1 MKREEELENFLA
13 AYGNKFIE
21 YPREYKERYHK
32 INKGAVLNSLATYY
46 KYKAIKNFFFEK
58 NSLEMRRNFYTSS
71 LLNIKSR
78 QFGMNNGFIDENFP
92 FDSFLYAFL
101 SDSTDLIHKIGNEE
115 ISYKDSP
122 HNFHY
127 YFFAI
132 QLIINDKYDEL
143 ENFLKNKKKSIFEF
157 EFEVDDF
164 FYFFMENDAIN
175 LSDYIK
181 KLLNFNF
188 DNSLDEKFIPKW
200 ATMCCKLCWRKGI
213 EINIKGDKLPI
224 ELMPINPLE
233 KYDLEY
239 DFLSPDWVPPPG
251 SFFSKFFK

>member
-32 INKGAVLNSLATYY
+32 INKGAMLNSLATYY
-46 KYKAIKNFFFEK
+46 KYKAIKNLFIEK
-58 NSLEMRRNFYTSS
+58 NFREMRRNFYTSS

-78 QFGMNNGFIDENFP
+78 QFCMNNGFIDENFP

-101 SDSTDLIHKIGNEE
+101 SDSTDLINKIGNEE
-115 ISYKDSP
+115 ISYKNSP
-122 HNFHY
+122 HKFHY

-132 QLIINDKYDEL
+132 QFLINDEYDEL
-143 ENFLKNKKKSIFEF
+143 ENFLKYKKESIIEF
-157 EFEVDDF
+157 EFVADDF
-164 FYFFMENDAIN
+164 FYYFMENDISN
-175 LSDYIK
+175 LSIYIK
-181 KLLNFNF
+181 KLLNYKF

-200 ATMCCKLCWRKGI
+200 ATMCCKLCWQKGI
-213 EINIKGDKLPI
+213 EINIEGDKLPMEI
-224 ELMPINPLE
+224 MPINPLE

-239 DFLSPDWVPPPG
+239 DFLSPDWAPPSG
-251 SFFSKFFK
+251 SFSNFFK